1 MFDHLSG
8 QTYAHFHNSR
18 VPKCSCPNKITER
31 GDRCLDMLRCPC
43 LEVDGE
49 CSKGFTQLDA
59 TCDVLRF
66 LSPGGADECKLYN
79 FT

>member
-31 GDRCLDMLRCPC
+31 GDRCLDMLRCPS

-59 TCDVLRF
+59 TCDVLRS
-66 LSPGGADECKLYN
+66 LSPGGADES
-79 FT
+79 